1 MFITYNSFG
10 QLNLKEEKEEVIQQ
24 SVHVDTVEVS
34 STGGLRLKTEGTTD
48 LKSGDLTDLNKNTN
62 SGSNHK
68 VTEDVSLRFP
78 YSQYEGNWSF
88 IQERTPLSIFRG
100 NYFSGIV
107 RQNLNKPVGTEGL
120 NSVGVKLEYAKYTMD
135 INSELNSKYNA
146 HIDVTE
152 GAVSLT
158 FSKSRNARGMNG
170 YAIDVGVYQSTE
182 KGSTPDSVTWKQ
194 VDVGIKIAWWF
205 DLTRS
210 KHTKGATNFA
220 FRRVSLSGFF
230 QTPCF
235 SSQRSTEY
243 KGYTVESKIYDKQ
256 MWGLNLQANVLTFDL
271 GGDFAL
277 GIGGI
282 ISYMSVADNNTSF
295 IGAQA
300 VAEFYYDYYKIVEVK
315 YGGKSNPDDKTRR
328 AQSTTLQVNVELF
341 QLGRSIFKF

>member
-10 QLNLKEEKEEVIQQ
+10 QLNLKEEKEEVVQQ
-24 SVHVDTVEVS
+24 RVDTVLVS
-34 STGGLRLKTEGTTD
+34 STGGLKLKTEGITQ
-48 LKSGDLTDLNKNTN
+48 LSSGDLTNLNQNTN
-62 SGSNHK
+62 FVSNTK
-68 VTEDVSLRFP
+68 VTKDVSLRFP

-100 NYFSGIV
+100 NYFSAIV

-120 NSVGVKLEYAKYTMD
+120 NSLGGKFEYAIYTMD
-135 INSELNSKYNA
+135 INDELNSKNNA
-146 HIDVTE
+146 HINVTE

-182 KGSTPDSVTWKQ
+182 KGSTADSVTWKQ
-194 VDVGIKIAWWF
+194 VDVGVKIAWWF
-205 DLTRS
+205 DLSRS
-210 KHTKGATNFA
+210 KNFA

-271 GGDFAL
+271 GSDFAL

-282 ISYMSVADNNTSF
+282 FSYMSVADNNTSF
-295 IGAQA
+295 FGAQG
-300 VAEFYYDYYKIVEVK
+300 VAEFYYQYYKIVEVK
-315 YGGKSNPDDKTRR
+315 FGGKSNPNDKTRR
-328 AQSTTLQVNVELF
+328 ATATTVQINVELF
-341 QLGRSIFKF
+341 QLSRSVFKF